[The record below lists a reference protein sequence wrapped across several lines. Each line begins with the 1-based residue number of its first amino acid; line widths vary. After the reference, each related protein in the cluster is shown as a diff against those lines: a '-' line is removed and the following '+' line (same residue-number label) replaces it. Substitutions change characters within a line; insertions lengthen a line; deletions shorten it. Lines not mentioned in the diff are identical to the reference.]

1 MTILCIES
9 STSVCS
15 AAICKDGE
23 PIKQCIS
30 YEGSNHARLLP
41 RYIEELLSLAREQG
55 LSIEAVALSEGPGSY
70 TGLRIGAST
79 SKGLCYGLNIPLI
92 PIPTLE
98 VLCQAAKKNLS
109 SVSPKD
115 GLCSVSEA
123 VLVPMIDA
131 RRMEV
136 YTAIFDSE
144 LKVESRKSKEQRV
157 RAVVVENEESVLFER
172 SGPSS
177 LSAAVYNL
185 SAEGGLAAE
194 RSYYYFGDGAEKCA
208 KIFTKPNWH
217 YVPNIVPEA
226 QFMGAIVESRKSKVE
241 SRKSKVESPKMISGA
256 ELAYYEPFYLKEFIA
271 APSHVKGLN

>member
-41 RYIEELLSLAREQG
+41 RYIEELLSFAREQG

-79 SKGLCYGLNIPLI
+79 AKGLCYGLNIPLI
-92 PIPTLE
+92 PVPTLD
-98 VLCQAAKKNLS
+98 VLCEAARKS
-109 SVSPKD
+109 
-115 GLCSVSEA
+115 LCSVNEA
-123 VLVPMIDA
+123 VLIPMIDA

-136 YTAIFDSE
+136 YT
-144 LKVESRKSKEQRV
+144 KVEGETK
-157 RAVVVENEESVLFER
+157 AVVVENEESVLCQN
-172 SGPSS
+172 S
-177 LSAAVYNL
+177 
-185 SAEGGLAAE
+185 GLAAE
-194 RSYYYFGDGAEKCA
+194 RSYYYFGDGAEKCS

-217 YVPNIVPEA
+217 FIPGIVPEA
-226 QFMGAIVESRKSKVE
+226 QYMGTLAEQIINHKSQITNHQ
-241 SRKSKVESPKMISGA
+241 SID
-256 ELAYYEPFYLKEFIA
+256 LAYYEPFYLKEFIA

>member
-41 RYIEELLSLAREQG
+41 RYIEELLSFAREQA

-79 SKGLCYGLNIPLI
+79 AKGLCYGLNIPLI
-92 PIPTLE
+92 PVPTLD
-98 VLCQAAKKNLS
+98 VLCEAARKS
-109 SVSPKD
+109 
-115 GLCSVSEA
+115 LCSVNEA
-123 VLVPMIDA
+123 VLIPMIDA

-136 YTAIFDSE
+136 YT
-144 LKVESRKSKEQRV
+144 KVEGETK
-157 RAVVVENEESVLFER
+157 AVVVENEESVLCQN
-172 SGPSS
+172 SG
-177 LSAAVYNL
+177 LSAQ
-185 SAEGGLAAE
+185 
-194 RSYYYFGDGAEKCA
+194 RSYFYFGDGAEKCS

-217 YVPNIVPEA
+217 FIPGIVPEA
-226 QFMGAIVESRKSKVE
+226 QFMGVLAEQIINHKSQITNHQ
-241 SRKSKVESPKMISGA
+241 SID
-256 ELAYYEPFYLKEFIA
+256 LAYYEPFYLKEFIA